1 MTRPPTG
8 RVYVTRELPPQAM
21 ALLRA
26 SPHVTALTVNR
37 HDRPATRA
45 ELLEGVAD
53 CDCLLSQLVDRI
65 DAEVLD
71 ANPALRL
78 VANYAVGF
86 NNVDVEAATRA
97 GVPVSN
103 TPDVLTEC
111 TADFT
116 WALLLAVTRRV
127 VAGDRCMR
135 EGRYPGWSPQFM
147 LGSQVHGKTLG
158 IVGLGRIGAAVA
170 RRAQGFGMRLLYS
183 SPRPKPIAAE
193 LGARHVP
200 LETLLAESDVVSLH
214 TYMDASTHHLID
226 AAALSRM
233 RPTAFLLNVARGPI
247 VDERALVA
255 ALQAGQLAGAGLD
268 VFEREPAMAPGL
280 AELDTVVLAPHLGSA
295 THETREAMGRI
306 AVENVLDVLAGRAP
320 RSCVNPEVLRPTQ

>member
-53 CDCLLSQLVDRI
+53 CDCLLSQI

>member
-1 MTRPPTG
+1 MTG
-8 RVYVTRELPPQAM
+8 HVYVTRELPPRAM
-21 ALLRA
+21 ALLRE
-26 SPHVTALTVNR
+26 SPQVETLTVHP
-37 HDRPATRA
+37 HDRPATRE
-45 ELLEGVAD
+45 ELLAGVAD

-65 DAEVLD
+65 DAEVFA
-71 ANPALRL
+71 ANPDLRL

-86 NNVDVEAATRA
+86 NNVDVQAATTA

-127 VAGDRCMR
+127 VEGDRCMR

-147 LGSQVHGKTLG
+147 LGTRVHGKTLG

-170 RRAQGFGMRLLYS
+170 RRAQGFGMRLLYA
-183 SPRPKPIAAE
+183 SPGPKPVAAE
-193 LGARHVP
+193 LGATHVP

-214 TYMDASTHHLID
+214 VYMDDSTRHLID
-226 AAALSRM
+226 ADALARM
-233 RPTAFLLNVARGPI
+233 RSSAFLLNVARGPV
-247 VDERALVA
+247 VDETALVA
-255 ALQAGQLAGAGLD
+255 ALEAGQLAGAGLD

-280 AELDTVVLAPHLGSA
+280 AELENVVLAPHLGSA

-306 AVENVLDVLAGRAP
+306 AAENVLDVLAGRPP
-320 RSCVNPEVLRPTQ
+320 RTCVNPEVLEPGG